1 MDKDPRAEELFNLRL
16 ALTTFALH
24 LDAFEGRLRSF
35 SSKTTTRLQPT
46 APATGFA
53 NNIVSAMKSADTTG
67 RNPKSN

>member
-35 SSKTTTRLQPT
+35 SSKTRLQPT